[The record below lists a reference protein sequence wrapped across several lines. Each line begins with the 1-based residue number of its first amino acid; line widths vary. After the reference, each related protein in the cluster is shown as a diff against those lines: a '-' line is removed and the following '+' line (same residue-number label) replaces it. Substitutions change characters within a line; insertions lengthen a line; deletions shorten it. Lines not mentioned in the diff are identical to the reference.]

1 VLSRASSQLSQRNQT
16 WRCQSH
22 SPILSPAAE
31 RHAEVRILPPDGED
45 ALDQVFAALAD
56 PVRRSILSRL
66 DGQELLVS
74 QIAQHFDISLQA
86 VSKHIHVLVRAGL
99 VAQERTGRISR
110 CSLTAGPIFD
120 AAVWLNRY
128 SKYWRLAGRHPRE
141 HRSDDDHRTKWRH
154 PQTHTAAVSSY
165 DCAFG

>member
-1 VLSRASSQLSQRNQT
+1 MMPMVT
-16 WRCQSH
+16 K
-22 SPILSPAAE
+22 PAHLHLVGGPTSAA
-31 RHAEVRILPPDGED
+31 HDGED

-86 VSKHIHVLVRAGL
+86 VSKHIQVLVRAGL
-99 VAQERTGRISR
+99 LAQERTGRISR

-128 SKYWRLAGRHPRE
+128 SKYWQAQFDLLAATVGIDRRGRAKA
-141 HRSDDDHRTKWRH
+141 RSKRTTSRRKRR
-154 PQTHTAAVSSY
+154 PTSGA
-165 DCAFG
+165 